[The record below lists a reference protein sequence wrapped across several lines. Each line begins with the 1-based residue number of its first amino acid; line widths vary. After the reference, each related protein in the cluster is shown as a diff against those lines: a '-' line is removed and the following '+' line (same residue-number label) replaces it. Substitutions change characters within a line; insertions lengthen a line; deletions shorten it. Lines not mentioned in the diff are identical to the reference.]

1 MNNQPK
7 KNRPTKDKS
16 VCLRGH
22 FTMQGRAERFLA
34 ELLRK
39 NAFSLMNLL
48 QICRIIIRSAGMLAI
63 LENDKGK
70 VAGRDETK
78 QINNYRWENSIRR

>member
-1 MNNQPK
+1 
-7 KNRPTKDKS
+7 
-16 VCLRGH
+16 
-22 FTMQGRAERFLA
+22 MQGRAERFLA